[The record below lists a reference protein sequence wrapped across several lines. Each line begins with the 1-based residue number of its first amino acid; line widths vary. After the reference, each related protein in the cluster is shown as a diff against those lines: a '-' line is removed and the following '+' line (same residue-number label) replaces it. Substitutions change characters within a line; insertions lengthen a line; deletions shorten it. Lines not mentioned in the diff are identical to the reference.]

1 MEMRALV
8 RNDVFSGDYATVRI
22 PLQTGGMADTLLPQK
37 RLSSE
42 EESRCNSGI
51 KSCTLGRSGMP
62 TQNSTYTVIE
72 FVGVG
77 GDAVSIFV
85 DEGPVHRQM
94 VDSYSFS
101 WLEGSLSNSKTSH
114 IRGSCAMDT
123 LYTLLTPISRGT
135 KRKVD
140 PLHEFKVEIKVNGA
154 ATHFVPR
161 SGHRRNRFGLAGL
174 EFGVAGNETN
184 KLYWME
190 DGWKFNRAH
199 CPSDRIMCDL

>member
-22 PLQTGGMADTLLPQK
+22 PLQTGGMADTLLPKKGFPPK
-37 RLSSE
+37 RKCVCNEGIL
-42 EESRCNSGI
+42 RC
-51 KSCTLGRSGMP
+51 TFGRSDMP
-62 TQNSTYTVIE
+62 VQNHTYTVIE

-123 LYTLLTPISRGT
+123 LFTLLTPISRRT
-135 KRKVD
+135 NRKVD
-140 PLHEFKVEIKVNGA
+140 PLHEFKVEKKVNGA

-161 SGHRRNRFGLAGL
+161 SGHRRNRFGLAGV
-174 EFGVAGNETN
+174 ECGVTGNETN
-184 KLYWME
+184 KSYWME
-190 DGWKFNRAH
+190 DGWEFNRAH
-199 CPSDRIMCDL
+199 CP